1 MTLRILSFAILIV
14 TISILPSK
22 YVESG
27 QATSQ
32 EIEQNV
38 KDALKGRDFRRVTA
52 TIISTEAT
60 LSGSVPTFWAKDQA
74 IKKVLRVDG
83 IETVASELELPEGES
98 DENIAEDVAKV
109 VQRYA
114 HYTMWD
120 FINGQVNEGKVSLAG
135 LVTPDRNKKD
145 DLFER
150 IAKIKGVTDVENT
163 IITLPPSSSDTRI
176 RNSIANRLATNIHFE
191 RIARMPNP
199 PFHIIVHN
207 GIVTLVGFVQT
218 QIEFLELQQLVA
230 QSNDV
235 LRVEN
240 LLQTIR

>member
-1 MTLRILSFAILIV
+1 MMLRILLFSLFII
-14 TISILPSK
+14 TISILPAT

-27 QATSQ
+27 QATPQ
-32 EIEQNV
+32 QIEDDV

-52 TIISTEAT
+52 TINATEAT

-74 IKKVLRVDG
+74 IKRVLRLDG

-120 FINGQVNEGKVSLAG
+120 FITGQVNDGKVSLAG

-163 IITLPPSSSDTRI
+163 IVTLPPSSGDARI
-176 RNSIANRLATNIHFE
+176 RDSIASRLTTNIHFE

-218 QIEFLELQQLVA
+218 QIEFIQLQQLVA

-240 LLQTIR
+240 LLQTLR